1 LNNEE
6 KVMKKILSVAAISAL
21 LLTASQGFAG
31 NMRIIPP
38 SLGQDQEGIDQL
50 NSSQARQDEEIDGLQ
65 RNQARHEE
73 AISANS
79 AAIQQNAQDIE
90 TLKNLQAVQEEEVNP
105 WYIKGTGRATWTGS
119 MDLDQAA
126 YGFKAD
132 TDIGYG
138 YGFSLGRQ
146 FGNFRIEGEVAA
158 QQADIQGDNLSE
170 VKISTAMLNG
180 FYGIPL
186 YSSPFSVYGTA
197 GIGAAKVE
205 VFFNNDIDGNETT
218 FAYKAGAG
226 VTMEVTGNMA
236 VDVGYEYLRTSDV
249 EVGDELL
256 SVSDIKTSAVNAS
269 LRYSF

>member
-1 LNNEE
+1 
-6 KVMKKILSVAAISAL
+6 MKKILSVAAISAL

-38 SLGQDQEGIDQL
+38 SLGLDQEQVDQL

-73 AISANS
+73 TISANA
-79 AAIQQNAQDIE
+79 AAIQQNAEDIE
-90 TLKNLQAVQEEEVNP
+90 TLKNLQAVQEEEVEVNL
-105 WYIKGTGRATWTGS
+105 WYIKGTGKATWTGS
-119 MDLDQAA
+119 MDLDKAA

-132 TDIGYG
+132 TDVGYG
-138 YGFSLGRQ
+138 YGFSIGRQ
-146 FGNFRIEGEVAA
+146 YGNFRIEGEVAA
-158 QQADIQGDNLSE
+158 QQADIQGNNLSE
-170 VKISTAMLNG
+170 IKISTAMLNG

-205 VFFNNDIDGNETT
+205 VVFNNDIDGNETT
-218 FAYKAGAG
+218 LAYKAGAG
-226 VTMEVTGNMA
+226 VTMDVTGNMA
-236 VDVGYEYLRTSDV
+236 VDVGYEYLRTADV
-249 EVGDELL
+249 EVGAELL
-256 SVSDIKTSAVNAS
+256 SVSNINTSAVNAS